1 MTDKNKVNVVIDG
14 RNLTVVATEHED
26 YIRDLAYYVDQKIKN
41 LSSKNDR
48 LSQTMAATL
57 AALNIADEYYKANS
71 KLKELEQKAKKPLEK
86 FDGVSK
92 ELEDSKARIAELEKI
107 NLEYKDDFIREKLSK
122 ENLFNEMNEL
132 KEKLELAENEI
143 SELHK
148 LNKSLQDKNFENQL
162 ELIEAKKE
170 RNEALKSLNKDKR

>member
-1 MTDKNKVNVVIDG
+1 MTNKNKVNVVIDG
-14 RNLTVVATEHED
+14 RSLTVVAPENED

-57 AALNIADEYYKANS
+57 AALNIADEYHKTNA
-71 KLKELEQKAKKPLEK
+71 KLKELEQRAKEPLEK
-86 FDGVSK
+86 FGGVSK
-92 ELEDSKARIAELEKI
+92 ELEDAKARIRELEKI

-122 ENLFNEMNEL
+122 EDLFNEINGL
-132 KEKLELAENEI
+132 REKLEIAENEI

-162 ELIEAKKE
+162 DLIEVKKQL
-170 RNEALKSLNKDKR
+170 NEVTKSFNRDKK

>member
-1 MTDKNKVNVVIDG
+1 MTNKNKVNVVIDG
-14 RNLTVVATEHED
+14 RSLTVVAPENDD

-57 AALNIADEYYKANS
+57 AALNIADEYHKTNA
-71 KLKELEQKAKKPLEK
+71 KLKELEQKAKEPLEK
-86 FDGVSK
+86 FSGVSK
-92 ELEDSKARIAELEKI
+92 ELEDARIRIKELEKI

-122 ENLFNEMNEL
+122 ENLYNEINQL
-132 KEKLELAENEI
+132 REKLEEREIEI

-148 LNKSLQDKNFENQL
+148 LNKSLQDKIFENQL
-162 ELIEAKKE
+162 DLIEAKKQL
-170 RNEALKSLNKDKR
+170 NEVTKSFNRDKK